1 MRQGNIRKR
10 SGGTAVDF
18 VTDRLLI
25 RRLPLLHITRTP
37 KLFFADLLSRR
48 CRRLVLFI
56 LALDALLL
64 VGTAFA
70 GRYEWKVDPSAI
82 APERGYAFVI
92 HLRKV
97 TGLPAFL
104 MPYDDSEHPTASS
117 LQLYYHGVPLGPAHS
132 SHDDIRNLGNGRYS
146 HWKGWVL
153 FSLRENT
160 DPRSPQAD
168 LRVRLK
174 VRPPDILFALVALIN
189 IGAGLVVARRLWPDP
204 IVRGGLYAFTGL
216 AGAALE
222 RFVRLRNFFISAR
235 AFAGG
240 AALTYWLA
248 PTSVRRGGD
257 PFGVTKRR

>member
-174 VRPPDILFALVALIN
+174 VRPPDIVERNVSVALK
-189 IGAGLVVARRLWPDP
+189 G
-204 IVRGGLYAFTGL
+204 
-216 AGAALE
+216 
-222 RFVRLRNFFISAR
+222 
-235 AFAGG
+235 
-240 AALTYWLA
+240 
-248 PTSVRRGGD
+248 
-257 PFGVTKRR
+257 